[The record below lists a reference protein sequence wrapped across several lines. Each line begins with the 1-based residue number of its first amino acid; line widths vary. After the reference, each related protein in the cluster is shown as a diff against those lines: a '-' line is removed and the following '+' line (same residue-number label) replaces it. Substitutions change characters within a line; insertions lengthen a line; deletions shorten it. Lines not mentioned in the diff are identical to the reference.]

1 MKASA
6 YLSILDDWSLL
17 GPAVAS
23 IAPHVDEI
31 VVVDGAYDCLAPYFA
46 AIGRDPAR
54 SDERVRAA
62 LAPFAA
68 KLRWVHGT
76 WRDEPHK
83 RAAGYEACRHRYV
96 FRIDADEVLFFDDA
110 QLDAYFAGS
119 RPVAE
124 MEMPIYVAPGVIR
137 RRPGER
143 IERQCMLFDRDRIGA
158 REHLDYLWLEL
169 SNAERS
175 ELGAPD
181 ASRIHPEPVAF
192 CAHLTHWRAPASSI
206 NRARFYILKALR
218 EGKPV
223 AWAPSRHDPQADLAT
238 LVTAVPPPV
247 MDDFLLG
254 SRIVAGAPDMAGWEL
269 APTPLSPAQEAVF
282 APCYDV
288 FLADLAASNAAMVHR
303 PRTLMSG
310 EPALFDVST
319 PAATAPFG
327 TVGTLHV
334 HFSEALSAIGASLH
348 SVLPGAPWT
357 RDEGLVVTA
366 FDRQAIVPLPPAEGT
381 LRRTL
386 RLGAQVRSGA
396 PWLHMSA
403 GPGA

>member
-1 MKASA
+1 VTASA
-6 YLSILDDWSLL
+6 YLSVFDDWSLL

-23 IAPHVDEI
+23 IAPRVDEI
-31 VVVDGAYDCLAPYFA
+31 VVVDGAYDWLAPYFA
-46 AIGRDPAR
+46 ATGRDPAR
-54 SDERVRAA
+54 SDERVLDA

-68 KLRWVHGT
+68 KLRWIHRT
-76 WRDEPHK
+76 WKDEPHK
-83 RAAGYEACRHRYV
+83 RAAGYEACRHRHV
-96 FRIDADEVLFFDDA
+96 FRIDADEALFFDDA

-124 MEMPIYVAPGVIR
+124 MEMPIYVAPGFIR
-137 RRPGER
+137 RRAGER

-169 SNAERS
+169 SDAERAD
-175 ELGAPD
+175 LGTPHAT
-181 ASRIHPEPVAF
+181 RIHPEPIAF
-192 CAHLTHWRAPASSI
+192 CAHLTHWRWPASSI

-223 AWAPSRHDPQADLAT
+223 AWAASGDGTQADVAK
-238 LVTAVPPPV
+238 LVAAVPPAV

-254 SRIVAGAPDMAGWEL
+254 SRIVAGPPDMAGWEL
-269 APTPLSPAQEAVF
+269 SPTPLSPAQEASF
-282 APCYDV
+282 APSYDV
-288 FLADLAASNAAMVHR
+288 FLADLAALNAAMAHR

-310 EPALFDVST
+310 DPALFDVST

-327 TVGTLHV
+327 TGDTLHV
-334 HFSEALSAIGASLH
+334 HFSEPLSAIGASLH
-348 SVLPGAPWT
+348 SLLPSAPWQ
-357 RDEGLVVTA
+357 RDERLVVTA
-366 FDRQAIVPLPPAEGT
+366 ADRHASVRLPPAEDA

-386 RLGAQVRSGA
+386 RLGAQVRSLA

-403 GPGA
+403 GPP